1 MHHLDAHHSD
11 AATKSCPVSRRAAL
25 KWGAGAATVAAG
37 FMLRG
42 GIAGATEITPTIK
55 LIDAV
60 RRTTGDASGTNP
72 ARDSLVFGQYVPG
85 PETTGPIFGIAFKVL
100 GTGPAFRGVHV
111 ASFDDLNCP
120 RQVANAAD
128 WSNGTDYRLTV
139 TSDGQVIENVE
150 LWGSIDIRGHN
161 NVVVRNCIIHGDAAR
176 VGCAMAP
183 IINSSATDNMLG
195 LLIEDTRFIGRPIR
209 IPDTYNGVALDA
221 GGRID
226 PCNQYSNGLRGGDYT
241 IRRCEIVRQ
250 PDGIG
255 LTGQMGKVNIFG
267 CWIHR
272 HAYVEWTTHDSS
284 GGPGGWYP
292 TASGGSTYTHAD
304 CIQFH
309 RGKHIRICGNT
320 LGNYLGGASS
330 GQYTHNATPSSQTA
344 ILACEDFYNSNF
356 MIKQEVSSSMTDQ
369 IQDVVIWNNFLGG
382 SVATINWPSST
393 RGNPFSK
400 RQALDNWADYGDPG
414 IGIWHNRVRKD
425 AGSALGL
432 LIYPTWIDRLVDN
445 VYDDGTP
452 VRLSRSS

>member
-1 MHHLDAHHSD
+1 M
-11 AATKSCPVSRRAAL
+11 ATMRNLNSTTEPRPIDRRTAL
-25 KWGAGAATVAAG
+25 KWGAAAATVATG

-42 GIAGATEITPTIK
+42 GVAGATDSTATIR
-55 LIDAV
+55 LIDAEH
-60 RRTTGDASGTNP
+60 RTMSDPSATSLTRDA
-72 ARDSLVFGQYVPG
+72 LVFGQYVPG
-85 PETTGPIFGIAFKVL
+85 PETTGPILGTAFKIL
-100 GTGPAFRGVHV
+100 GTGPSYRGQHIT
-111 ASFDDLNCP
+111 SYDDLGCP

-128 WSNGTDYRLTV
+128 WSNGSDYRLTV

-176 VGCAMAP
+176 SGYAIAP

-209 IPDTYNGVALDA
+209 IPDTFNGIALDA

-226 PCNQYSNGLRGGDYT
+226 PCNQYSNGLRGGAYT

-255 LTGQMGKVNIFG
+255 LTAQIGRVNIFG

-284 GGPGGWYP
+284 SGPGGWYP
-292 TASGGSTYTHAD
+292 TAKGGSTYTHAD
-304 CIQFH
+304 AIQFH
-309 RGKHIRICGNT
+309 RGKHYRICGNT
-320 LGNYLGGASS
+320 LGNYRGGAGS
-330 GQYTHNATPSSQTA
+330 GTFRHNMIPSQNTQ
-344 ILACEDFYNSNF
+344 ILACGDYYNSCF
-356 MIKQEVSSSMTDQ
+356 MIAQEVDSTLANQ
-369 IQDVVIWNNFLGG
+369 IQDVVIWSNFLGG

-393 RGNPFSK
+393 RGNPFPK
-400 RQALDNWADYGDPG
+400 RQALDNWANYGDPG

-425 AGSALGL
+425 AGSALEF
-432 LIYPTWIDRLVDN
+432 LIYPTWTDRVVDN

-452 VRLSRSS
+452 VRFSRSS